1 MKRFIPVSLA
11 ILLGLV
17 SAAELVSDSNLFLQA
32 AESTSTTAGNSV
44 SQKIKGW
51 ASEASEDLARLNCLM
66 YNDLTF
72 FDLRSLE
79 KGNTYEYLNYNFN
92 FCQRLVDEKGEKA
105 FALLEVGEDYTKLT
119 DGGRPSKVTAVLNT
133 ETNKRHISFVQDGGE
148 NCLAAPADAPR
159 TLSVF
164 YEITCDSSIT
174 DAPTLGATNVD
185 LVSDPCQPKVTFA
198 HKVGCPVF
206 EATSIVR
213 YLSEN
218 PYVLGAI
225 LILFGSIV
233 TFYGGLYFPWVLATI
248 VGGVTFLVC
257 LLFCSIFGL
266 LVALDKGKEA
276 SGGEIALAILS
287 FVVSGGLG
295 VLAGIFIKAVRRYGL
310 MLLGGTAG
318 FFLGFLLYTFVFA
331 QWAKT
336 VYLLGFLC
344 FVGFLLGAYLTYK
357 FDKTLIVYLTA
368 FIGAYSLI
376 RGISMFAG
384 KYPNEIFIYQ
394 QLSNGA
400 FDGLTWEFY
409 AYFASMV
416 VTGVLGVLHQ
426 RHKGYH
432 EHHHDDYYKQA

>member
-17 SAAELVSDSNLFLQA
+17 SSTKVISDSNLFLQ
-32 AESTSTTAGNSV
+32 STEASASASSSGV
-44 SQKIKGW
+44 SATVKEWTQ
-51 ASEASEDLARLNCLM
+51 EASEDLARLNCLL

-72 FDLRSLE
+72 FDLRALE
-79 KGNTYEYLNYNFN
+79 KGNTYTYLNYHFN
-92 FCQRLVDEKGEKA
+92 FCQRLKDESGRTT
-105 FALLEVGEDYTKLT
+105 FAYFDQASNMKRLT
-119 DGGRPSKVTAVLNT
+119 DGNRPVSVTAVLN
-133 ETNKRHISFVQDGGE
+133 EDTNKRHISYEMKGGE
-148 NCLAAPADAPR
+148 NCPLSTNSPKDDY
-159 TLSVF
+159 SVF
-164 YEITCDSSIT
+164 FEITCDSSIT
-174 DAPTLGATNVD
+174 DAPVLGATNVD
-185 LVSDPCQPKVTFA
+185 LTDPCRPQVRFA

-225 LILFGSIV
+225 LIVFGSIV
-233 TFYGGLYFPWVLATI
+233 TFYGGLYFPWVLATL

-266 LVALDKGKEA
+266 LVALDKGKGA
-276 SGGEIALAILS
+276 TGGEIALAVLS
-287 FVVSGGLG
+287 FLVSGGLG
-295 VLAGIFIKAVRRYGL
+295 VLAGLFIKAVRRYGL

-336 VYLLGFLC
+336 VYLLSFLC
-344 FVGFLLGAYLTYK
+344 FTGFVAGAYLTYK
-357 FDKTLIVYLTA
+357 FDKALIVYLTA

-416 VTGVLGVLHQ
+416 VTGILGVLHQ

-432 EHHHDDYYKQA
+432 EHHHDDDYKQA